1 MARDRGNGPKNFTE
15 DVQGELLCHLPLFH
29 SHNHFDSISVDD
41 VAPILLLVLDPL
53 FVGSFITRVLYDHCL
68 PYFFSSC
75 GIILIIIIIKI
86 IIIIIIIIIK
96 RLRQQW
102 IGVRNGFKL

>member
-1 MARDRGNGPKNFTE
+1 MSSPIISFT
-15 DVQGELLCHLPLFH
+15 LL
-29 SHNHFDSISVDD
+29 NHFDSISVDD

-53 FVGSFITRVLYDHCL
+53 CVGSFISCVLYYHCL

-86 IIIIIIIIIK
+86 IIIIIIITIIIIK